1 MCFFS
6 LLKNFDFLG
15 CLGCHSEENSDL
27 VVLFK
32 SFEPLL
38 HSIKPLVFSKPL
50 EQASH
55 QKLKVE

>member
-1 MCFFS
+1 MCSSS

-15 CLGCHSEENSDL
+15 CLCYHSEENNYV

-32 SFEPLL
+32 SFESLL
-38 HSIKPLVFSKPL
+38 HSEKPLVFPSPL